1 MANENL
7 NIRISQTGAK
17 TVTRSM
23 VGLAASMAA
32 VGYASIRAA
41 KQIVKSADEYTRL
54 TNQTKVFAQSQ
65 QGAAYRMNETIRIAR
80 TMNTSLN
87 QVGQVMQRLSIAQE
101 AANIGDEVLVQMT
114 ENLTKAV
121 ALSGATAQEA
131 EGALRQFAQ
140 GLAANRFSGQELN
153 SVLEQTPL
161 VAKILAKSL
170 NKNVGEL
177 RAMGEAGLLTAD
189 VMVNAFGHVIEELEE
204 SFKKFEFPFEALFV
218 SVKRESTLF
227 VARLG
232 EMTGAT
238 QKLKEAL
245 RTGIDYIQDFSKM
258 LQEGGPAA
266 EKAMFYIKGIAG
278 ALLGISAGGFIAMA
292 GVMAAMLGP
301 LGLITLALTGIVG
314 LLWAWEDTEVDIMNR
329 TTTLGDLMGTTWS
342 NMGVLWSIMKQDFN
356 DMVYAYRDFGR
367 GMKVIWGGFI
377 DFINE
382 ALVGIGTLIQWGK
395 RAGDFLGGDFNAFS
409 GMTNDYWD
417 MKAELQKDGGIVG
430 ALFGT
435 GESSAAEAAFGT
447 ILDQAEARFEK
458 TKRTL
463 VNPAGLAGG
472 GVTAA
477 PDGPPNPDAKKKLF
491 TSEEATKAK
500 TAIDKLR
507 ASFSPLYAAEME
519 LKEGTE
525 IVNEALRTQSTDTET
540 QTMLM
545 AKLGEQYRLAYA
557 EANFDKLKDFDA
569 AQAGAAQGFKDF
581 TESIGSEAQIWAEG
595 MTNAF
600 DMATDALMTFAT
612 TGKFNIK
619 QFARTMIAELQKVI
633 LKLLLVKALE
643 AAAGAFGAG
652 GSLSG
657 IAGSAGPAISGA
669 LSGLAGGFSGRAAGG
684 PVATGKPYMV
694 GEKGPEMFVPPSGG
708 SIKNNNSL
716 DMKPQV
722 NVSVVNVDDPSSVPN
737 AMATQ
742 AGEEVVLN
750 ILQRNSDVLRE
761 MA

>member
-1 MANENL
+1 
-7 NIRISQTGAK
+7 
-17 TVTRSM
+17 
-23 VGLAASMAA
+23 
-32 VGYASIRAA
+32 
-41 KQIVKSADEYTRL
+41 
-54 TNQTKVFAQSQ
+54 
-65 QGAAYRMNETIRIAR
+65 
-80 TMNTSLN
+80 
-87 QVGQVMQRLSIAQE
+87 
-101 AANIGDEVLVQMT
+101 
-114 ENLTKAV
+114 
-121 ALSGATAQEA
+121 
-131 EGALRQFAQ
+131 
-140 GLAANRFSGQELN
+140 
-153 SVLEQTPL
+153 
-161 VAKILAKSL
+161 
-170 NKNVGEL
+170 
-177 RAMGEAGLLTAD
+177 
-189 VMVNAFGHVIEELEE
+189 
-204 SFKKFEFPFEALFV
+204 
-218 SVKRESTLF
+218 
-227 VARLG
+227 LG
-232 EMTGAT
+232 
-238 QKLKEAL
+238 
-245 RTGIDYIQDFSKM
+245 S
-258 LQEGGPAA
+258 P
-266 EKAMFYIKGIAG
+266 
-278 ALLGISAGGFIAMA
+278 
-292 GVMAAMLGP
+292 
-301 LGLITLALTGIVG
+301 
-314 LLWAWEDTEVDIMNR
+314 
-329 TTTLGDLMGTTWS
+329 
-342 NMGVLWSIMKQDFN
+342 
-356 DMVYAYRDFGR
+356 
-367 GMKVIWGGFI
+367 
-377 DFINE
+377 
-382 ALVGIGTLIQWGK
+382 
-395 RAGDFLGGDFNAFS
+395 
-409 GMTNDYWD
+409 
-417 MKAELQKDGGIVG
+417 
-430 ALFGT
+430 
-435 GESSAAEAAFGT
+435 
-447 ILDQAEARFEK
+447 
-458 TKRTL
+458 
-463 VNPAGLAGG
+463 
-472 GVTAA
+472 
-477 PDGPPNPDAKKKLF
+477 KLF